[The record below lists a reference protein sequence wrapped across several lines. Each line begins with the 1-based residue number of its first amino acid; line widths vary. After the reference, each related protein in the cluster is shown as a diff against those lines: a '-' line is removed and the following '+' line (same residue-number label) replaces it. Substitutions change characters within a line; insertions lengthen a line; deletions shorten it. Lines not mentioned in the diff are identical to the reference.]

1 MDIRPFFPIAPSWHP
16 GLTGR
21 RVPPTR
27 AVRPPRNPGFTLIE
41 VMISIAVLAIL
52 AAVPLSIKGTV
63 QWLNHEEDYRF
74 ALRNAQHELDSLQKL
89 PCDALPPRLVRVP
102 SGGAV
107 DLAQDGIVP
116 GSLTLRTAEGEERT
130 ASVQFD
136 ATRGRIHVTPAL
148 AGQDVI
154 VDYRFAA
161 PDAPEAVTVSSA
173 GRCSAR
179 LHNAPVGRVASVTLL
194 RGDGQET
201 LLTSDCTL
209 DPAAGLLSLP
219 SRAAGNAVLVE
230 YVGTRIR
237 NEVSGT
243 FLDADLHPTKARG
256 PFKLVRVEERYGD
269 DQVRLRLTMLRA
281 TR

>member
-1 MDIRPFFPIAPSWHP
+1 
-16 GLTGR
+16 
-21 RVPPTR
+21 
-27 AVRPPRNPGFTLIE
+27 
-41 VMISIAVLAIL
+41 MISIAILAIL

-74 ALRNAQHELDSLQKL
+74 ALRNARYELETLQKL
-89 PCDALPPRLVRVP
+89 PCDALPPRLLKVP
-102 SGGAV
+102 PGGTV
-107 DLAQDGIVP
+107 DLGQDGIVP
-116 GSLTLRTAEGEERT
+116 GSVIMRTVNGDVMT
-130 ASVQFD
+130 ASVNLD
-136 ATRGRIHVTPAL
+136 ATGEKLHIAPAL
-148 AGQDVI
+148 SGQEVI

-173 GRCSAR
+173 DRYTAR
-179 LHNAPVGRVASVTLL
+179 LHNTPVARVASVKLL
-194 RGDGQET
+194 HGESQET
-201 LLTSDCTL
+201 LPTSDCRL
-209 DPAAGLLSLP
+209 DPTAGLLSMP

-243 FLDADLHPTKARG
+243 FLDGDLRPTKARG

-269 DQVRLRLTMLRA
+269 DQVRLHLSMLRA